1 MAKYSIYA
9 LLTATVM
16 ALLYVTMAPTAPT
29 SGDCSEASLSVSQQA
44 EKDCTTPDSSQQE
57 QDGGISW
64 PAWLVGTESIQFHYL
79 DLLELLFSSTAN
91 EPKTSKSSSSTA
103 L

>member
-9 LLTATVM
+9 LLTAAVM
-16 ALLYVTMAPTAPT
+16 ALLYVTMAPAPT
-29 SGDCSEASLSVSQQA
+29 ASDCSNASLPVSQQA
-44 EKDCTTPDSSQQE
+44 DKNCPASDSSQQDE
-57 QDGGISW
+57 EGGISW

-91 EPKTSKSSSSTA
+91 EPKTTKSSSSTA